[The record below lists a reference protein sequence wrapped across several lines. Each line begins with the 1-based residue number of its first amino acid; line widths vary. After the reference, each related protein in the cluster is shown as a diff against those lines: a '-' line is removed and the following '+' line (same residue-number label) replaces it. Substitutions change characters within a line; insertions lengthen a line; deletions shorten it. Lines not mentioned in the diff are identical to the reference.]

1 MSLLPLVLALFFI
14 PLLWLVGSRIRHFE
28 TPWKDPWCDIFLK
41 SRWYEDLKNNF
52 PKCLTSKYTHTNT
65 QIHKYTNTVCH
76 TLLWLVGSRIRHFE
90 TLWKEPWCDTFLK
103 SRWYEDLKN
112 NVPKCL
118 TYNTQIQ
125 IHKYTNTVWVKFE
138 DRPNMCCIFEKVMV
152 QSGASSLAKHG
163 GAYFSVV
170 YGSIEDLVAA
180 PGHCKPQVR

>member
-1 MSLLPLVLALFFI
+1 MCTVDRFTKRFLSDIDGSPHFSMEVYIVKAESKKKFAQMSLLPLVLALFFI

-118 TYNTQIQ
+118 TSKYTNTNTQ
-125 IHKYTNTVWVKFE
+125 IHKY
-138 DRPNMCCIFEKVMV
+138 
-152 QSGASSLAKHG
+152 SLG
-163 GAYFSVV
+163 Q
-170 YGSIEDLVAA
+170 IW
-180 PGHCKPQVR
+180 R

>member
-138 DRPNMCCIFEKVMV
+138 DRPNIVPKCLTSKYTNTNTQIYKFTNIQIHKYTNT
-152 QSGASSLAKHG
+152 QIQ
-163 GAYFSVV
+163 F
-170 YGSIEDLVAA
+170 GSNY
-180 PGHCKPQVR
+180 